1 MNCVKYYWQWQWPYV
16 LVCLDTP
23 SLCLCPG
30 LLPMFIS
37 HYKWSCSDH
46 KLHGPLWLDTEVCCL
61 DHLSREPALGSM
73 ANWHVQLLYLQIYC
87 DIHARSGFPWAIS
100 SHWLNT
106 GEYQKWAIPAW
117 SGHYLA
123 TVRPFW
129 LGDWH
134 PLSLADTYPEQHCS
148 SRLSS
153 SIPPA
158 SLFLTGFR
166 LELQSEGVFGF
177 F

>member
-1 MNCVKYYWQWQWPYV
+1 M
-16 LVCLDTP
+16 
-23 SLCLCPG
+23 
-30 LLPMFIS
+30 
-37 HYKWSCSDH
+37 
-46 KLHGPLWLDTEVCCL
+46 DTEGCCL

-87 DIHARSGFPWAIS
+87 DIHTGSCFPWAIS

-134 PLSLADTYPEQHCS
+134 PLALADTYPEQHCS
-148 SRLSS
+148 PRLSS
-153 SIPPA
+153 SNPPA

-166 LELQSEGVFGF
+166 PELQSEGSLFCF
-177 F
+177 FFLIKLTLSLPPFIFPKHFSQQIIFASIPLGICFFEALN

>member
-1 MNCVKYYWQWQWPYV
+1 M
-16 LVCLDTP
+16 
-23 SLCLCPG
+23 
-30 LLPMFIS
+30 
-37 HYKWSCSDH
+37 
-46 KLHGPLWLDTEVCCL
+46 DTEGCCL

-73 ANWHVQLLYLQIYC
+73 ANWHVQLLHLQIFC
-87 DIHARSGFPWAIS
+87 DIHTGSCFPWAIS

-117 SGHYLA
+117 SGHYVA

-134 PLSLADTYPEQHCS
+134 PLGLADTHPEQHCGP
-148 SRLSS
+148 RLSS
-153 SIPPA
+153 SSPPA

-166 LELQSEGVFGF
+166 PELQSEGSLVLF
-177 F
+177 FLIKLTLSLPPFIFPKHFSQQIICASIPLGICFFEALN